1 MVHDEIY
8 WTIISYVIP
17 IAQSFMEGYCLYRL
31 AKPFMKKKKGIF
43 CVGVIYSLTMLMLYM
58 IPLYLDSFIAYSIGV
73 FAAFLVMCRIDRR
86 NYEQKAFIVVI
97 FFSLRWFTSA
107 IAEILYDNIYN
118 YVGNTDYMIV
128 HPNISFALYVGV
140 CLLYLVLEFLFT
152 AIGIWCIL
160 KNYAYKYAKMSKKEL
175 LMLAVPSFLGVAGYE
190 IIWCY
195 RNFYIAKMGKNSD
208 MYDVMSLLYYA
219 VAIITIVVVIVLYQS
234 IKAGQKE
241 KLQNELLATQMDSIR
256 QHIEQVENLYQ
267 SIRSIKH
274 DMTNHVITLERLYAG
289 NKVEEAKA
297 YSTELKTM
305 LAKVTDKVNSGNP
318 VTDVI
323 LQEMQSEAGKRKIR
337 FNIDYHYPTDS
348 NVNAFDMSVI
358 LHNALQNAMENA
370 GKSKMP
376 YISIL
381 SYRRNNAY
389 MIEIKNSFEGNLK
402 WDVESGLPV
411 TSKENLDGH
420 GYGLSNI
427 RRMAEKYSGDIAID
441 LNGKEFCLSIM
452 LMMEI

>member
-17 IAQSFMEGYCLYRL
+17 IAQSFMEGYCLYQL
-31 AKPFMKKKKGIF
+31 AKPFMKNKIGIF

-73 FAAFLVMCRIDRR
+73 FAAFLVMCQIDRR
-86 NYEQKAFIVVI
+86 NYEQKAFIVVV

-107 IAEILYDNIYN
+107 IAEILYDNLYN

-128 HPNISFALYVGV
+128 HPNMSFVLYVGV
-140 CLLYLVLEFLFT
+140 CLLYLVLEFLFI
-152 AIGIWCIL
+152 AISIWCIL

-274 DMTNHVITLERLYAG
+274 DMANHVITLERLYAG

-337 FNIDYHYPTDS
+337 FHIDYHYPTDS

-358 LHNALQNAMENA
+358 LHNGLQNAMENA
-370 GKSKMP
+370 GKSETP

-389 MIEIKNSFEGNLK
+389 MIEIKNNFAGNLK
-402 WDVESGLPV
+402 WDIESGLPV
-411 TSKENLDGH
+411 TSKGNMDGH

-452 LMMEI
+452 LMLET